1 MIKINVKF
9 KTLLVMV
16 SIKFTKDV
24 VLGESI
30 IQLLVT
36 IVHVM
41 ENESVKLIVIVKE
54 MLVIYLRL
62 YKIFQKYAHA
72 GLIFPQL
79 SDEKIIPK
87 LKLKF
92 ENKTFGIPVATPTT
106 KTTLGCID
114 NQIGLLVISLFVADN
129 LPSSPVYQH

>member
-1 MIKINVKF
+1 MELSCYKLPISTITKSMPFYFWLTKTMIKINVKF

-92 ENKTFGIPVATPTT
+92 ENKTFGIPVATP
-106 KTTLGCID
+106 K
-114 NQIGLLVISLFVADN
+114 
-129 LPSSPVYQH
+129 